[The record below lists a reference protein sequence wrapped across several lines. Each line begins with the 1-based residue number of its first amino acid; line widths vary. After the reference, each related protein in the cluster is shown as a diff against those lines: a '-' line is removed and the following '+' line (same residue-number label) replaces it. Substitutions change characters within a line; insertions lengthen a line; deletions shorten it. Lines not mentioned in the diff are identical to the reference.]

1 MTEPTGGR
9 GPVSPLGFAV
19 LGSEL
24 AGFTVIGVLLDWWL
38 ATLPWL
44 TIVGTFAGL
53 SAAFVHMAQM
63 ARAKPPGGPKEGP
76 KP

>member
-24 AGFTVIGVLLDWWL
+24 VGFTLVGLFFDWLLGWLPWCTIGGLVGGLMLVLL
-38 ATLPWL
+38 
-44 TIVGTFAGL
+44 
-53 SAAFVHMAQM
+53 HMAQM
-63 ARAKPPGGPKEGP
+63 TGYKPPPGPKGP